1 MCSMKKEVALIF
13 GEEARLI
20 LPSAYICSQ
29 GVYFTPKEAWRF
41 GLKII
46 FSHLCDANAYI
57 VHEQSYY
64 LYFSDRLPF
73 GQLYLMSFSASTSL
87 ASAHKFQRFFGDS
100 RSTTP
105 KCWFLLNR
113 TLVLTV
119 CNHYTSYQIL
129 LCYSFSE
136 MHFVANS
143 VTATAVLLQVLGTF
157 RF

>member
-1 MCSMKKEVALIF
+1 MCSMKKKRWRWYLRRKLDF
-13 GEEARLI
+13 FFKCLHLFSRGLFH
-20 LPSAYICSQ
+20 SQ
-29 GVYFTPKEAWRF
+29 GSLTLWP
-41 GLKII
+41 LKN
-46 FSHLCDANAYI
+46 FLPFVRYKRV

-73 GQLYLMSFSASTSL
+73 GQLYLMSFTASTSIP
-87 ASAHKFQRFFGDS
+87 SAHKFQRFFVDR
-100 RSTTP
+100 RSTAP

-136 MHFVANS
+136 INFVANS
-143 VTATAVLLQVLGTF
+143 VTATAVLLTSIRDL
-157 RF
+157 